1 MANSLVVQA
10 GNWKEKDWKIRDK
23 ESKEKTCR

>member
-1 MANSLVVQA
+1 MANGLVVQA

-23 ESKEKTCR
+23 ESKEKACR